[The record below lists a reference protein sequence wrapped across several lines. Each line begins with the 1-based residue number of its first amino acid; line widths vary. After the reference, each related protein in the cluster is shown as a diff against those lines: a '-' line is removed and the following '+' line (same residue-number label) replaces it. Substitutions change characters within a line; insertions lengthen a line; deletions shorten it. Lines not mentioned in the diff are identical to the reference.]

1 MEIVVEDPGGLPAG
15 SVLSVHA
22 GGFQSQAAIE
32 PNAVVQLPL
41 FSGADGVRVE
51 LMSQVGSKRF
61 ELTPGK
67 EVYSVP
73 IKPADEKSY
82 GQEVT
87 LQLQMRDLSGRDP
100 QQPKDLS
107 PTGDAG
113 FAEGRP
119 TSPKRKLQSA
129 LTMRTYL
136 DDHNVL
142 AQMQEL
148 LQDVIAQ
155 RPGDPVDF
163 MIQRLEEACQG
174 SREPAG
180 EAATS

>member
-1 MEIVVEDPGGLPAG
+1 MEIVVEDSGGLPTG
-15 SVLSVHA
+15 SVLSVHV
-22 GGFQSQAAIE
+22 GGLQRQAAIE
-32 PNAVVQLPL
+32 PNAVIQLPF
-41 FSGADGVRVE
+41 FSEAEDVHVE
-51 LMSQVGSKRF
+51 LISEVGKRCF

-73 IKPADEKSY
+73 IKPADEKNY

-87 LQLQMRDLSGRDP
+87 LQLQVRDLSGRDP
-100 QQPKDLS
+100 QQRVNES
-107 PTGDAG
+107 PTSGTNVV
-113 FAEGRP
+113 EGRSP
-119 TSPKRKLQSA
+119 SPKRKLQTA

-148 LQDVIAQ
+148 LQDVISQ
-155 RPGDPVDF
+155 RPGNPVDF

-174 SREPAG
+174 SHEPAG
-180 EAATS
+180 EAAS